1 MRTVIQTLN
10 EQARR
15 GCGEGRITGSLGGL
29 EKGRHFACPFFV
41 VLKKIVIFKMY
52 IYCIPISCMVTKK
65 QVKFSH
71 DMLNSDDFRFSA
83 CFSASMDFSSV
94 FFSYLELQR
103 YDPDCQQLQDVFR
116 SSGIQKQETSA
127 PPEVEQIAPEKVTWP
142 FLVGEANVFQ
152 RGPTRWAQQ
161 PVISMG

>member
-1 MRTVIQTLN
+1 
-10 EQARR
+10 
-15 GCGEGRITGSLGGL
+15 
-29 EKGRHFACPFFV
+29 
-41 VLKKIVIFKMY
+41 
-52 IYCIPISCMVTKK
+52 
-65 QVKFSH
+65 
-71 DMLNSDDFRFSA
+71 MLNSDDFRFSA

-127 PPEVEQIAPEKVTWP
+127 PPEVEQIAPEKVNWP

-161 PVISMG
+161 PVISMGWKNLRFSCCFPEKLLIEAPISPYL